1 MKITLRKRQLMVH
14 QLTMPKKIYAT
25 VLSICLL
32 FGLISWLLLFT
43 QTNQLAKQAIQDKGE
58 STLGQLQELILTPLF
73 NNDTISQQVA
83 LQKAT
88 EDPNIISASLFGVDG
103 ELIAQSTDSEFQSQ
117 KTKTFTSTIEYQNT
131 KAGIISV
138 GVNSQHIY
146 NQYHR
151 VFIYWLILWLSF
163 SVLSTYLSY
172 RFADQLAERIRRLS
186 DRLPGTAEQLA
197 DEITTLESK
206 IQPLLSTTGESNY
219 DGGNSYYY
227 SLITANVKN
236 YQRLKNQLNKENLD
250 YLFEK
255 LDYCILR
262 TLQLYGGNRIEGDSN
277 SICFTISSTQYSKQH
292 LLVCLMAVYS
302 LQQLLEQ
309 LSANLGLDLEI
320 NWTICSDNINKTP
333 QFNYE
338 QSIVALKKRNTE
350 LAVRLQERLIVL
362 NCDQFSI
369 DELSSIAR
377 FQNYDDH
384 CFILEGFPE
393 NRQLLL
399 KKQLEHLIG
408 ICL

>member
-1 MKITLRKRQLMVH
+1 MVH
-14 QLTMPKKIYAT
+14 QLTMPKKIYT
-25 VLSICLL
+25 SVLSVCLL

-58 STLGQLQELILTPLF
+58 STLGQLHELILTPLF

-88 EDPNIISASLFGVDG
+88 EDSSIISASLFGVDG
-103 ELIAQSTDSEFQSQ
+103 ELITQSTEPQPQQQ
-117 KTKTFTSTIEYQNT
+117 KTQTFTSDIEYQNT

-138 GVNSQHIY
+138 VVNSQSIY

-151 VFIYWLILWLSF
+151 VFNYWLILWLLF
-163 SVLSTYLSY
+163 TVLSTYLSY

-197 DEITTLESK
+197 DEITMLETK
-206 IQPLLSTTGESNY
+206 IQPLLSTTGESSY
-219 DGGNSYYY
+219 DTGNCYYY
-227 SLITANVKN
+227 SLVTAHIKN
-236 YQRLKNQLNKENLD
+236 YQRLTNQLNKENLD

-255 LDYCILR
+255 LDYCMLR

-277 SICFTISSTQYSKQH
+277 SICFTISSTQCSKQH

-309 LSANLGLDLEI
+309 LSANLGIDLEI
-320 NWTICSDNINKTP
+320 NWTISSDNINKTP

-338 QSIVALKKRNTE
+338 QSIIALKKSNTE
-350 LAVRLQERLIVL
+350 LAVKLQEGLIVL
-362 NCDQFSI
+362 NCDRYSI

-377 FQNYDDH
+377 FQTYDNH

>member
-1 MKITLRKRQLMVH
+1 MVH
-14 QLTMPKKIYAT
+14 QLAMPKKIYAT

-58 STLGQLQELILTPLF
+58 STLGLLHELILTPLF

-103 ELIAQSTDSEFQSQ
+103 KLITRSTDPQPQQQ
-117 KTKTFTSTIEYQNT
+117 KAKIFTGDIEYQNT

-138 GVNSQHIY
+138 VVDSQPIY

-151 VFIYWLILWLSF
+151 VFTYWLILWLSF
-163 SVLSTYLSY
+163 TVLSTYLSY

-186 DRLPGTAEQLA
+186 DRLPGTAEKLA
-197 DEITTLESK
+197 DEITTLETK
-206 IQPLLSTTGESNY
+206 IQPLLSTTGESTYNV
-219 DGGNSYYY
+219 NCYYY
-227 SLITANVKN
+227 SLITANIKN
-236 YQRLKNQLNKENLD
+236 YQRLNNQLNKENLD

-255 LDYCILR
+255 LDYCMLR
-262 TLQLYGGNRIEGDSN
+262 TLQLYGGNRIEGDSD
-277 SICFTISSTQYSKQH
+277 SICFTISSTQCSKQH

-309 LSANLGLDLEI
+309 LSANLGIDLEI
-320 NWTICSDNINKTP
+320 NWTISSDNINKTP

-362 NCDQFSI
+362 NCDKYSI

-377 FQNYDDH
+377 FQNYDNH